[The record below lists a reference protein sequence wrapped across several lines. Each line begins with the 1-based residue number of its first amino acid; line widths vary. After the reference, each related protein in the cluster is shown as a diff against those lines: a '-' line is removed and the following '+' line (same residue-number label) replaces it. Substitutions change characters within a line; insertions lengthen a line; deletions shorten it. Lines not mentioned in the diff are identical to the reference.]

1 MVQLDQEVIVIALP
15 VYVQLLGRQSE
26 IGLELI
32 DQIEIVENDGVVI
45 RVFVAA
51 LSFIIAE
58 EEGAVFPDRAA
69 QGETELVLLQLVQAG
84 SRQFTASVY
93 CIVAEILIQRP
104 MQVIGPALGNDV
116 DDSAHRGS

>member
-32 DQIEIVENDGVVI
+32 DQIEIVENAGVVI
-45 RVFVAA
+45 RAFVAG

-58 EEGAVFPDRAA
+58 EVGTVFSDRAA
-69 QGETELVLLQLVQAG
+69 QGETELVLLQLVQTG
-84 SRQFTASVY
+84 SRHLTAGVHSV
-93 CIVAEILIQRP
+93 ITQVFIQRS
-104 MQVIGPALGNDV
+104 MQVIVSALG
-116 DDSAHRGS
+116 

>member
-15 VYVQLLGRQSE
+15 VYVQPLGRQSE

-32 DQIEIVENDGVVI
+32 DQSEIVENDGVVI

-51 LSFIIAE
+51 LAFIIAE

-69 QGETELVLLQLVQAG
+69 QGEAKLVLLQLVQTG
-84 SRQFTASVY
+84 SRQLAASIH
-93 CIVAEILIQRP
+93 CIVAEILIQR
-104 MQVIGPALGNDV
+104 
-116 DDSAHRGS
+116 S